1 MALNFPD
8 SPGIGSVFTDTTS
21 GFSYEWDGT
30 VWQSFTSSSIGQ
42 IKTIDD
48 ISSSFDNSA
57 TAFTLQSDGT
67 NVQPINAQQLRV
79 VLGGIVQNPGVDYTI
94 SGSTITFT
102 TPPPSSATFSGV
114 LLGTAVSLNDIPD
127 GVVTPA
133 ALSTGGPHWT
143 PNGDLYVSGIGTI
156 GGGLVVGLAATFQST
171 VNIQGSATF
180 QSDASFGDN
189 DKLNLGDSNDLQIF
203 HDGSNSIIDDAG
215 TGSLVLRSD
224 TSIALRKKTG
234 DVNQVIATPSGS
246 VSLFYDGTK
255 RLETT
260 DGGAYVYGAVGA
272 AQTALIVRGDAR
284 ITGIVTVG
292 ESSVTIDGVNDKIS
306 VGTNSPDGTL
316 HIKGKNTH
324 GSLII
329 EAGGTS
335 GSTNQ
340 MYLQGHNNAG
350 ATIGEI
356 AFDETATNQ
365 GGISFKTNGGSLS
378 TKARIDSS
386 GRLLV
391 GTSNAVS
398 TQWAPN
404 LQVVGT
410 DIPCSFVLARNDA
423 TVAANST
430 LAAIRVFGN
439 DSNGTYEECARIS
452 ADSDLDHGDG
462 DKPTRLVFST
472 TADGASSP
480 TERLR
485 IGSSG
490 QIGLGG
496 ANYGTSGQVMT
507 SNGSG
512 SAPTWQDAGGGAW
525 NLISTTTASG
535 ASTVDFTSGINSTY
549 KKYVVE
555 VIDANPS
562 SVGTAFAVRFYAN
575 GSLVTS
581 SNYANY
587 VRYRTIVASPQEGT
601 TGNRTE
607 AYFQLTDGIGFYNNL
622 NGYFGFY
629 NPSTSSTDYP
639 VYYHLTGGDKTGYYV
654 HAFTGQG
661 NMWGSSAYT
670 NVDGIRFYITNG
682 TTFSGTFKLYGIS

>member
-30 VWQSFTSSSIGQ
+30 VWQSFTSSSIGH

-57 TAFTLQSDGT
+57 TAFTLQSNGI
-67 NVQPINAQQLRV
+67 NVQPVNAQQLRV

-127 GVVTPA
+127 GTVTPA

-234 DVNQVIATPSGS
+234 DVNQVLATPSGS
-246 VSLFYDGTK
+246 VALFYDGTK

-292 ESSVTIDGVNDKIS
+292 ESSVTIDGVNDSITVPASGNVYLGDSAKVNLGASNDLQIYHDGSNSYINDAGTGVLVVQTNAFALKNAAGTENIFYGQENAQVELFYDNSSKLATTSSGITVTGTVSATSFSGDGSGLTGIS
-306 VGTNSPDGTL
+306 
-316 HIKGKNTH
+316 
-324 GSLII
+324 
-329 EAGGTS
+329 AGTS
-335 GSTNQ
+335 KG
-340 MYLQGHNNAG
+340 
-350 ATIGEI
+350 
-356 AFDETATNQ
+356 
-365 GGISFKTNGGSLS
+365 
-378 TKARIDSS
+378 
-386 GRLLV
+386 LV
-391 GTSNAVS
+391 YY
-398 TQWAPN
+398 
-404 LQVVGT
+404 
-410 DIPCSFVLARNDA
+410 F
-423 TVAANST
+423 ANS
-430 LAAIRVFGN
+430 
-439 DSNGTYEECARIS
+439 
-452 ADSDLDHGDG
+452 
-462 DKPTRLVFST
+462 
-472 TADGASSP
+472 
-480 TERLR
+480 
-485 IGSSG
+485 
-490 QIGLGG
+490 
-496 ANYGTSGQVMT
+496 
-507 SNGSG
+507 
-512 SAPTWQDAGGGAW
+512 
-525 NLISTTTASG
+525 
-535 ASTVDFTSGINSTY
+535 
-549 KKYVVE
+549 
-555 VIDANPS
+555 
-562 SVGTAFAVRFYAN
+562 
-575 GSLVTS
+575 
-581 SNYANY
+581 
-587 VRYRTIVASPQEGT
+587 
-601 TGNRTE
+601 
-607 AYFQLTDGIGFYNNL
+607 
-622 NGYFGFY
+622 
-629 NPSTSSTDYP
+629 
-639 VYYHLTGGDKTGYYV
+639 
-654 HAFTGQG
+654 
-661 NMWGSSAYT
+661 
-670 NVDGIRFYITNG
+670 
-682 TTFSGTFKLYGIS
+682 